1 MRKNGAFA
9 RGLFA
14 GAALVGMATMG
25 MPVPNK
31 ATAAEPA
38 AIDFGAMLERFTY
51 PFPVQTMT
59 VDIVGQPAT
68 MAFMDVAAPRPNGR
82 TVVLMHGK
90 NFCGATWETTIGS
103 LTAAGYRVLVPDQV
117 GFCKSSKPRAAQY
130 SFEML
135 AALTRRLMESRGIAK
150 ASIVGHSLGG
160 MLAMRFAIMYPDMV
174 DRLVLVNPLGLKD
187 RSEEGLPY
195 VDIDSLWSGEKKT
208 SYAAIKAYEQENYY
222 HGTWKPAYDRWVWMM
237 AGMYQG
243 AGRDAVALA
252 QAKTSEMIKT
262 QPVAHELYRITPP
275 TTLIVGTLDR
285 TAFGR
290 AQTPVNLRRFL
301 EAIPLVAPP
310 AARQMKDATI
320 VRLEGLGHAPQVE
333 DPARFGPVLLA
344 ALNRPRR

>member
-1 MRKNGAFA
+1 MKIRIA
-9 RGLFA
+9 RALHF
-14 GAALVGMATMG
+14 LVGA
-25 MPVPNK
+25 VLISAAVS
-31 ATAAEPA
+31 ATAVERAP
-38 AIDFGAMLERFTY
+38 DFGPMLERFTY
-51 PFPVQTMT
+51 PYPVQTMT
-59 VDIVGQPAT
+59 TDIVGQPAT
-68 MAFMDVAAPRPNGR
+68 MAFMDVAPPRPNGR
-82 TVVLMHGK
+82 TVVLLHGK

-103 LTAAGYRVLVPDQV
+103 LTAVGYRVLVPDQI

-135 AALTRRLMESRGIAK
+135 ALLTRQLMVSRGIAK

-174 DRLVLVNPLGLKD
+174 DRLVLVNPLGLTD

-195 VDIDSLWSGEKKT
+195 VDLDTLWAGEKKT

-243 AGRDAVALA
+243 AGRDGVALA

-262 QPVAHELYRITPP
+262 QPVAHEFYRITPP
-275 TTLIVGTLDR
+275 TTLIIGTLDR

-290 AQTPVNLRRFL
+290 AQTPPNLRRFL
-301 EAIPLVAPP
+301 QSIPLIAPP
-310 AARQMKDATI
+310 AARQMKDAS
-320 VRLEGLGHAPQVE
+320 VVMLDGLGHAPQVE
-333 DPARFGPVLLA
+333 DPSRFDPALLT
-344 ALNRPRR
+344 ALNRSRR